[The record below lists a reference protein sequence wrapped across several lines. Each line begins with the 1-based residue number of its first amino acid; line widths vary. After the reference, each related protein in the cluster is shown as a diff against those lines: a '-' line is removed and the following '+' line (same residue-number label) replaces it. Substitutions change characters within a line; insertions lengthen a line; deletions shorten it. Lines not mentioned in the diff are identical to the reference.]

1 MFQGT
6 LKGAG
11 EASTNHNEVVLARV
25 VSAAYW
31 VFIFSKNIEKK
42 ICIYIYGGGEEEG
55 DVGESSF
62 SVFRSVLAGMM
73 ISLTQR
79 P

>member
-11 EASTNHNEVVLARV
+11 EASTNHEVVLARV
-25 VSAAYW
+25 VSADYW

-42 ICIYIYGGGEEEG
+42 KYIYIYME
-55 DVGESSF
+55 VGKKKGML
-62 SVFRSVLAGMM
+62 VKVLFL
-73 ISLTQR
+73 SLDQC
-79 P
+79 

>member
-25 VSAAYW
+25 VSADYW
-31 VFIFSKNIEKK
+31 VFIFSKNTEYIY
-42 ICIYIYGGGEEEG
+42 IYIYGGGEEEG

>member
-1 MFQGT
+1 VFQGT

-25 VSAAYW
+25 VSADYW

-42 ICIYIYGGGEEEG
+42 NIYIYIWRWGRRRGCW
-55 DVGESSF
+55 
-62 SVFRSVLAGMM
+62 
-73 ISLTQR
+73 
-79 P
+79 

>member
-11 EASTNHNEVVLARV
+11 EASTNHEVVLARV
-25 VSAAYW
+25 VSADYW

-42 ICIYIYGGGEEEG
+42 KNIYIYME
-55 DVGESSF
+55 VGKKKGML
-62 SVFRSVLAGMM
+62 VKVLFL
-73 ISLTQR
+73 SLDQC
-79 P
+79 

>member
-42 ICIYIYGGGEEEG
+42 IYIYKWRWG
-55 DVGESSF
+55 
-62 SVFRSVLAGMM
+62 R
-73 ISLTQR
+73 R
-79 P
+79 RRCW